1 MISISRL
8 WGHRGDLRRESL
20 HSGAPKSAITG
31 SRAIRDGK
39 TFATKKRYRHDFSR
53 AQTARLHQ
61 FEWSTA
67 RMNQYSLQDAAHV
80 VQLALTPVFLL
91 SATATL
97 LGVFSSRLARVADRV
112 HVLAMVSGD
121 DHIAELTL
129 LKRRSRILDVAVVIA
144 ALGGGLTCVAVLI
157 LFLSELRET
166 AAARYL
172 FLSFGGAIVLT
183 MGSLGAFVTEMLLT
197 ARGVRRAVDKQPGNP

>member
-1 MISISRL
+1 
-8 WGHRGDLRRESL
+8 
-20 HSGAPKSAITG
+20 
-31 SRAIRDGK
+31 
-39 TFATKKRYRHDFSR
+39 
-53 AQTARLHQ
+53 
-61 FEWSTA
+61 
-67 RMNQYSLQDAAHV
+67 MNQYSLQDAAHV

-112 HVLAMVSGD
+112 HVLATLTGD

-129 LKRRSRILDVAVVIA
+129 LKRRSRVLDVAVVIA

>member
-1 MISISRL
+1 
-8 WGHRGDLRRESL
+8 
-20 HSGAPKSAITG
+20 
-31 SRAIRDGK
+31 
-39 TFATKKRYRHDFSR
+39 
-53 AQTARLHQ
+53 
-61 FEWSTA
+61 
-67 RMNQYSLQDAAHV
+67 MNQYSLQDAAHV

-112 HVLAMVSGD
+112 HALAMLSGD
-121 DHIAELTL
+121 DHIAELAL
-129 LKRRSRILDVAVVIA
+129 LKRRSRVLDVAVVIA

-197 ARGVRRAVDKQPGNP
+197 ARGVRRAVDKQPGGP

>member
-1 MISISRL
+1 
-8 WGHRGDLRRESL
+8 
-20 HSGAPKSAITG
+20 
-31 SRAIRDGK
+31 
-39 TFATKKRYRHDFSR
+39 
-53 AQTARLHQ
+53 
-61 FEWSTA
+61 
-67 RMNQYSLQDAAHV
+67 MNQYSLQDAARI

-112 HVLAMVSGD
+112 HALAVLSGD
-121 DHIAELTL
+121 DHVAELAL
-129 LKRRSRILDVAVVIA
+129 LKRRSRVLDVAVVIA

-197 ARGVRRAVDKQPGNP
+197 ARGVRRAVDKQPGNS

>member
-1 MISISRL
+1 
-8 WGHRGDLRRESL
+8 
-20 HSGAPKSAITG
+20 
-31 SRAIRDGK
+31 
-39 TFATKKRYRHDFSR
+39 
-53 AQTARLHQ
+53 
-61 FEWSTA
+61 
-67 RMNQYSLQDAAHV
+67 MNQYSLQDAAHV

-112 HVLAMVSGD
+112 HVLAMLSGD

-129 LKRRSRILDVAVVIA
+129 LKRRSRVLDVAVVIA

>member
-1 MISISRL
+1 
-8 WGHRGDLRRESL
+8 
-20 HSGAPKSAITG
+20 
-31 SRAIRDGK
+31 
-39 TFATKKRYRHDFSR
+39 
-53 AQTARLHQ
+53 
-61 FEWSTA
+61 
-67 RMNQYSLQDAAHV
+67 MNQYSLQDAAHV

-197 ARGVRRAVDKQPGNP
+197 ARGVRRAVDKQPQNP

>member
-1 MISISRL
+1 
-8 WGHRGDLRRESL
+8 
-20 HSGAPKSAITG
+20 
-31 SRAIRDGK
+31 
-39 TFATKKRYRHDFSR
+39 
-53 AQTARLHQ
+53 
-61 FEWSTA
+61 
-67 RMNQYSLQDAAHV
+67 MNQYSLQDAAHV

-97 LGVFSSRLARVADRV
+97 LGVFSTRLGRVADRV
-112 HVLAMVSGD
+112 HALAILTGD
-121 DHIAELTL
+121 DHVAELAL

-166 AAARYL
+166 AAAQYL

-197 ARGVRRAVDKQPGNP
+197 ARGVRRAVDKQHGNR

>member
-1 MISISRL
+1 
-8 WGHRGDLRRESL
+8 
-20 HSGAPKSAITG
+20 
-31 SRAIRDGK
+31 
-39 TFATKKRYRHDFSR
+39 
-53 AQTARLHQ
+53 
-61 FEWSTA
+61 
-67 RMNQYSLQDAAHV
+67 MNQYSLQDAAHV

>member
-1 MISISRL
+1 
-8 WGHRGDLRRESL
+8 
-20 HSGAPKSAITG
+20 
-31 SRAIRDGK
+31 
-39 TFATKKRYRHDFSR
+39 
-53 AQTARLHQ
+53 
-61 FEWSTA
+61 
-67 RMNQYSLQDAAHV
+67 MNQYSLQDAAHV

-112 HVLAMVSGD
+112 HALAMLSGN

-157 LFLSELRET
+157 LFLSEIRET

>member
-1 MISISRL
+1 
-8 WGHRGDLRRESL
+8 
-20 HSGAPKSAITG
+20 
-31 SRAIRDGK
+31 
-39 TFATKKRYRHDFSR
+39 
-53 AQTARLHQ
+53 
-61 FEWSTA
+61 
-67 RMNQYSLQDAAHV
+67 MNQYSLQDAAHV

-112 HVLAMVSGD
+112 HMLAVSTGD
-121 DHIAELTL
+121 DHAAELTL

-144 ALGGGLTCVAVLI
+144 ALGGALTCVAVLI

-197 ARGVRRAVDKQPGNP
+197 ARGVRRAVDKQPGSL

>member
-1 MISISRL
+1 
-8 WGHRGDLRRESL
+8 
-20 HSGAPKSAITG
+20 
-31 SRAIRDGK
+31 
-39 TFATKKRYRHDFSR
+39 
-53 AQTARLHQ
+53 
-61 FEWSTA
+61 
-67 RMNQYSLQDAAHV
+67 MNIYSLQDAAHV

-112 HVLAMVSGD
+112 HVLAMLTGD
-121 DHIAELTL
+121 DHLAELAL
-129 LKRRSRILDVAVVIA
+129 LRRRSRVLDVAVVIA

-197 ARGVRRAVDKQPGNP
+197 ARGVRRAVDKQPGHR

>member
-1 MISISRL
+1 
-8 WGHRGDLRRESL
+8 
-20 HSGAPKSAITG
+20 
-31 SRAIRDGK
+31 
-39 TFATKKRYRHDFSR
+39 
-53 AQTARLHQ
+53 
-61 FEWSTA
+61 
-67 RMNQYSLQDAAHV
+67 MNQYSLQDAAHV

-112 HVLAMVSGD
+112 HALALLSGD
-121 DHIAELTL
+121 AHVAELAL
-129 LKRRSRILDVAVVIA
+129 LKRRSRVLDVAVVIA

-197 ARGVRRAVDKQPGNP
+197 ARGVRRAVDKQPGGP